1 MFPKAAYENRRK
13 ALMDTLG
20 SGVIFFPGNQ
30 ESPANFAGNPYP
42 FRQDSSFLYFCG
54 LDEAG
59 LNAVIDIDAG
69 TATVFGD
76 DPGEGAAIWSG
87 PSRALEERCLE
98 VGAAAADAAK
108 LEGVLREASAG
119 KRPVHYLPPYRPE
132 HRLLLGRLFEEAA
145 DMPNRGASEE
155 LIRAVVDLRS
165 RKSPAEIDEIEDA
178 LEVTAQMH
186 LAAMEGARPGV
197 YEREIAA
204 AMSAIALAAGMRP
217 AYAPIFS
224 VQGEILH
231 NPSYANRMAAGD
243 LAVNDA
249 GAESAR
255 HYAADITR
263 TFPVGGTF
271 TSRQRDVYQVVLDAQ
286 KRAIGTIRPGIAF
299 RQVHDTACLQIA
311 AGLKEL
317 GLMRGDSKEAVAAGA
332 HALFFPHGLGHMLGL
347 DVHDMEALGEDY
359 VGYGS
364 RIRRDERFGTC
375 YLRLA
380 RELEA
385 GFVVTVEPG
394 IYFISELIGRWREK
408 KRFLEFIDYD
418 RVEAYQGFGGIR
430 IEDDVLVTQRGF
442 RVLGPPIPRTVEA
455 IEALTNA

>member
-1 MFPKAAYENRRK
+1 MFPKAAYVNRRK

-20 SGVIFFPGNQ
+20 SGVIFFPGNL

-42 FRQDSSFLYFCG
+42 FRQDSSFLYFLG
-54 LDEAG
+54 VDAPG

-69 TATVFGD
+69 TVTVFGD

-87 PSRALEERCLE
+87 PAPSLAERCLD
-98 VGAAAADAAK
+98 VGAAAAGAAE
-108 LEGVLREASAG
+108 LEGVLQEDCNG
-119 KRPVHYLPPYRPE
+119 QRPVHYLPPYRPE
-132 HRLLLGRLFEEAA
+132 HRLLLGRLFEGAA
-145 DMPNRGASEE
+145 GLPNWGASEG

-178 LEVTAQMH
+178 LIVTAQMH

-197 YEREIAA
+197 YERDIAA
-204 AMSAIALAAGMRP
+204 AMSAIAHAAGMRP

-224 VQGEILH
+224 VRGEILH
-231 NPSYANRMAAGD
+231 NPSYDNRMAAGD

-249 GAESAR
+249 GAETAR

-263 TFPVGGTF
+263 TFPVGGAF

-286 KRAIGTIRPGIAF
+286 KAAIGTIRPGIAF
-299 RQVHDTACLQIA
+299 RQVHDTACLRIA
-311 AGLKEL
+311 VGLKEL
-317 GLMRGDSKEAVAAGA
+317 GLMHGDSEEAVAAGA

-364 RIRRDERFGTC
+364 HIRRDERFGTC
-375 YLRLA
+375 HLRLA
-380 RELEA
+380 RELEN

-394 IYFISELIGRWREK
+394 IYFISELIGRWRAQN
-408 KRFLEFIDYD
+408 RFPEFIDYD

-430 IEDDVLVTQRGF
+430 IEDDVLVTHGGF
-442 RVLGPPIPRTVEA
+442 RILGPPIPRTVEA
-455 IEALTNA
+455 VEALTGD